1 MKYIPSKLF
10 LVIGTNEEQETDFN
24 NLEHEYVCWSQDR
37 TDESDIEYVS
47 LSDRDQFAIGF
58 AEWIAGEKYRRLTD
72 NRIVWWGKEWLEEKP
87 ISELLDLYKQSLT
100 KTDKG

>member
-1 MKYIPSKLF
+1 M
-10 LVIGTNEEQETDFN
+10 TEQENKPVTLWTNDA
-24 NLEHEYVCWSQDR
+24 H
-37 TDESDIEYVS
+37 

-58 AEWIAGEKYRRLTD
+58 AEWIAEEKYRRLTD

-100 KTDKG
+100 KTDKK

>member
-1 MKYIPSKLF
+1 MKNIPSKLF

-58 AEWIAGEKYRRLTD
+58 AEWIRNEAPYIHAETIEAYYNHIL
-72 NRIVWWGKEWLEEKP
+72 W
-87 ISELLDLYKQSLT
+87 LYKQSLT
-100 KTDKG
+100 KTDKA